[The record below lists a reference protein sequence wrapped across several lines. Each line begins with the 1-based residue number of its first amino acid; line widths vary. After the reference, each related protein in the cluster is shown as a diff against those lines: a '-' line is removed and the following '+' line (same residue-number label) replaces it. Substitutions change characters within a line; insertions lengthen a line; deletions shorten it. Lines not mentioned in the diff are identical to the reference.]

1 MSRVHK
7 PSRTKSKLTVY
18 SSISLS
24 SDENKFYGVTSM
36 SLGCCIGR
44 PILEKERERE
54 REKKEREG
62 AKKSVRVKVVES
74 EKEELFVR

>member
-7 PSRTKSKLTVY
+7 TSRTKSKLTVY

-54 REKKEREG
+54 KGRKKREKER
-62 AKKSVRVKVVES
+62 KRV
-74 EKEELFVR
+74 